1 MSELVLSEVNRVLE
15 HAKTISLDLSLVT
28 KQAKN
33 PAVLMSVG
41 DVTHSVVRL
50 DPAGDKVSY
59 RCTFLAP
66 RPSAYRFRLLLDQC
80 YLG

>member
-1 MSELVLSEVNRVLE
+1 MSELVLSEVNRVIE
-15 HAKTISLDLSLVT
+15 HAKTISLDLSLVG

-33 PAVLMSVG
+33 PAVLKSVG

-59 RCTFLAP
+59 QCTHLCL
-66 RPSAYRFRLLLDQC
+66 RPNAYQL
-80 YLG
+80 